1 MSALE
6 TLLTE
11 LEQAKLYY
19 ANLEET
25 NSEMNVI
32 CKLNILALI
41 KACRVMREALELS
54 ECYCHYPDRL
64 THPEYFK
71 DGKEILML
79 CNKHKALAEANK
91 IFGDGE

>member
-32 CKLNILALI
+32 CKLNILAPI
-41 KACRVMREALELS
+41 KACRVMREALEDSMNDKES
-54 ECYCHYPDRL
+54 EPHFRIWAKHILDEADRIAS
-64 THPEYFK
+64 
-71 DGKEILML
+71 GK
-79 CNKHKALAEANK
+79 
-91 IFGDGE
+91 